1 MATGWLRLTVTMKFK
16 STTCWSERWF
26 YNQVAL
32 FIVDRGWWFTV
43 MILPFI
49 FQTHCTVPIY
59 SSAVSAMAFHP
70 TTNCLFMVHADQ
82 QVISVFSFVS
92 FHFIHY
98 FIQSVMK
105 NCIDCFALFVL
116 CSTQMFEFSIEQK
129 QYTDW
134 SRSVQRNKLHHIW
147 LERDTPVTNVMFDP
161 KNPSHVILHDMYMLC
176 VIDKSLVRTPLPCS
190 AKSNAY
196 FFTNILNEFMY
207 FLATP
212 WKQLTVLQP
221 ADPEEPSTRRKKIL
235 QSCFQNL
242 QNL

>member
-82 QVISVFSFVS
+82 QVISVFSFVP
-92 FHFIHY
+92 FHSLFY
-98 FIQSVMK
+98 SK
-105 NCIDCFALFVL
+105 CDEKLYWLLCFVCSLLNTDVWVFHRAKTVHRLEQIGAEEQASSYMAGERHTGHQCDVWPQKSIPCHPAWHVHAL
-116 CSTQMFEFSIEQK
+116 C
-129 QYTDW
+129 YW
-134 SRSVQRNKLHHIW
+134 
-147 LERDTPVTNVMFDP
+147 
-161 KNPSHVILHDMYMLC
+161 
-176 VIDKSLVRTPLPCS
+176 
-190 AKSNAY
+190 
-196 FFTNILNEFMY
+196 
-207 FLATP
+207 
-212 WKQLTVLQP
+212 
-221 ADPEEPSTRRKKIL
+221 
-235 QSCFQNL
+235 
-242 QNL
+242 